1 MGKIFFALGIA
12 GLCLG
17 QGIRTSFGTKSNHS
31 IITQNSRL
39 EIINPYIDL
48 GLDFGKEYHYSF
60 YSVND
65 GCLKLSYNGASA
77 ALGIQIDPGKYQT
90 FRLGILNFKVMDTA
104 N

>member
-48 GLDFGKEYHYSF
+48 GLDFEKE
-60 YSVND
+60 
-65 GCLKLSYNGASA
+65 
-77 ALGIQIDPGKYQT
+77 
-90 FRLGILNFKVMDTA
+90 
-104 N
+104 